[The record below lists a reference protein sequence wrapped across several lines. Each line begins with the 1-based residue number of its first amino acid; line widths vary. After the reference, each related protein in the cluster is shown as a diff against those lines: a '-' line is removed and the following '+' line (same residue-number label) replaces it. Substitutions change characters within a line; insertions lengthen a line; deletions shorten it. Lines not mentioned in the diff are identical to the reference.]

1 MRVAPYRLVLCSL
14 GLCVLGGCAVE
25 VVPPQA
31 WTFDPTH
38 PQTMPTMPA
47 DEAALLTQRIAQLQL
62 ERTELRSRVA
72 QENDAWKRQKLYA
85 QLHSL
90 GLQLSPLERRVNS
103 YAAAR

>member
-1 MRVAPYRLVLCSL
+1 
-14 GLCVLGGCAVE
+14 VLGGCAVE

-38 PQTMPTMPA
+38 PQAKPAMPA
-47 DEAALLTQRIAQLQL
+47 DEAASLSQRIAQLQM
-62 ERTELRSRVA
+62 ERMALLTRVA
-72 QENDAWKRQKLYA
+72 QENDAWQRQALYA

-90 GLQLSPLERRVNS
+90 GLQLSPLERRVNA